1 MRNQNIVGSKLP
13 DLSEAAE
20 QEKGNSPYLPSCSC
34 KTECTLSSTFSNVAK
49 GVHFLN
55 LRENLFQAENDDDDL
70 FLCFVPLCQPFTGSP
85 MTEKQML
92 FSFSISR
99 WHDL

>member
-1 MRNQNIVGSKLP
+1 MRNQSIVGSKLP

-20 QEKGNSPYLPSCSC
+20 QEKGNSLYLPSCSC
-34 KTECTLSSTFSNVAK
+34 KTESTLSSTFSSVAK
-49 GVHFLN
+49 GVYFQH

-70 FLCFVPLCQPFTGSP
+70 FLCYVPPCQPFASGP
-85 MTEKQML
+85 MTEKL
-92 FSFSISR
+92 CSFSISR

>member
-34 KTECTLSSTFSNVAK
+34 KTESTLSSTFSNVAK
-49 GVHFLN
+49 GVYFLKP
-55 LRENLFQAENDDDDL
+55 RENLFQAENDDDYL
-70 FLCFVPLCQPFTGSP
+70 FCSSVPAIYWQPHDREINAVFIFHQ
-85 MTEKQML
+85 QMA
-92 FSFSISR
+92 
-99 WHDL
+99 